1 MLLSSRLG
9 IYAAAWGAVLGA
21 AAHLGIRVVGALR
34 AGFPIRPRL
43 EVRTAPVAE
52 FIRLMIPKMVSHPIE
67 PLTFLY
73 FTALA
78 TTFAAGDVTAVS
90 FARNFQ
96 SLPVSLIGIAFSI
109 AAFPAL
115 SIAAAEGDRARF
127 VSLVRVNAI
136 TIAVLATAAAIGLI
150 VVGGFAIRLFL
161 GGGEFGEDDVART
174 TLLLSAFAIA
184 IPFESLVY
192 LFSRAVYATRNTLL
206 AVLASV
212 AGFVVTIV
220 TGELLAPAHRRARDP
235 GLVRDRQR
243 GEGRPADP
251 RHGAPRAH
259 GGPGRGPC
267 GQRGVVG
274 TTAMKRPSRPG

>member
-1 MLLSSRLG
+1 M
-9 IYAAAWGAVLGA
+9 
-21 AAHLGIRVVGALR
+21 
-34 AGFPIRPRL
+34 
-43 EVRTAPVAE
+43 TE
-52 FIRLMIPKMVSHPIE
+52 FIRLMVPKMLSHPIE

-115 SIAAAEGDRARF
+115 SNAAADGDRARF
-127 VSLVRVNAI
+127 VRLVRVNAI
-136 TIAVLATAAAIGLI
+136 TIGTLATAAAIGLVI
-150 VVGGFAIRLFL
+150 VGGFAIRVFL

-212 AGFVVTIV
+212 AGFLVTIA
-220 TGELLAPAHRRARDP
+220 TGELLADPLGVLAIPASFTIGSAVKVVLLVAATARRVRTVGAGGGSDP
-235 GLVRDRQR
+235 VSAASSA
-243 GEGRPADP
+243 PP
-251 RHGAPRAH
+251 R
-259 GGPGRGPC
+259 
-267 GQRGVVG
+267 
-274 TTAMKRPSRPG
+274 